1 MRTKSIRKVYIS
13 ILLIALVVLFPFY
26 MGLPQQSLDRS
37 LILAFG
43 IDKTENE
50 YEVSVQV
57 MVPESSQSGYK
68 ENRQVKSNKGATID
82 EAIAKLQLQ
91 EGKKIAVAHAN
102 ILIIGE
108 QAIGD
113 NINQILDYFVRNR
126 DIGYMA
132 IATTPDKAKDL
143 LETSSKSMGDKDSLL
158 RLVNYNNEYIFGTES
173 TMNKILSGY
182 YSPSQTS
189 LISRLSI
196 IDLSQNSEDSQSG
209 SQSSLQQSS
218 QSGES
223 GSNKQTEKKEIKN
236 DGSLTILKKGKL
248 VTTLSALEYRGFHWL
263 MPIVYSSFIKLEN
276 VSDENLN
283 NATVV
288 LDIFNSKDNIEYKL
302 NDNNKLNINFETTL
316 EYRIS
321 SVEQENYIV
330 DNYAEFMKNNTETI
344 RKAMQTLINKEIN
357 KALEIS
363 KEYQVDVWNVYDKFY
378 QKYNKK
384 FTKLVENNEGDYLRD
399 LQVFVKVNVKE
410 NKI

>member
-223 GSNKQTEKKEIKN
+223 GSNEQTEKKEIKN
-236 DGSLTILKKGKL
+236 DGSLTILKQGKL
-248 VTTLSALEYRGFHWL
+248 ATTLSALEYRGFHWL

-276 VSDENLN
+276 LSDENLN

-330 DNYAEFMKNNTETI
+330 DNYAEFMKNNTQTI
-344 RKAMQTLINKEIN
+344 RKAMQTLINNEIN

-378 QKYNKK
+378 QRYNKK